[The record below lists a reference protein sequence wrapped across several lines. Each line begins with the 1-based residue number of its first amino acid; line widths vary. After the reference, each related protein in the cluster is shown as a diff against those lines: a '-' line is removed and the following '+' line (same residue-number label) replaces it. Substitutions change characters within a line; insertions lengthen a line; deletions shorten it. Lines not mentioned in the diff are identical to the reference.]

1 MKTMT
6 YEVGALAFVLPIP
19 ASTSGAFQGT
29 GLPSGTAAGT
39 SGLLG
44 GRRDRSRITGTH
56 APGSVVRGP
65 VI

>member
-6 YEVGALAFVLPIP
+6 YEIGALAFALPIQ

-29 GLPSGTAAGT
+29 GLPSGTAVGM
-39 SGLLG
+39 SGPLG
-44 GRRDRSRITGTH
+44 GLRDRSRNTGAH